1 MKQMKIVIVDDEADI
16 GYILGFELQN
26 LGHQTVSFMSA
37 IDAKEYLITE
47 TADAILCDF
56 QMPRMNGM
64 DLLHWLKAQGKDI
77 PFYILTGEPTMNVEE
92 LVKIG
97 VKDILF
103 KPGDLLKLSS
113 IFK

>member
-1 MKQMKIVIVDDEADI
+1 MKIVIVDDEADI

-26 LGHQTVSFMSA
+26 LGHKTVTFMSA
-37 IDAKEYLITE
+37 IDAKEYFVNE

-64 DLLHWLKAQGKDI
+64 DLLHWLKSQGKEI

-92 LVKIG
+92 LVKFG